1 MVRAGR
7 VCLALLL
14 LGLAVT
20 GLIWAGGGSRVVA
33 ERPVLML
40 GSEGPDV
47 RLLKQ
52 RLSQWGYYYGEMN
65 DVFDDETA
73 EAVREFQH
81 SVGIPATGECGPDTW
96 QALGFSGTQVARPKV
111 RLDAPGGKVVYRGEQ
126 QDLLARLISAEAEGE
141 PYQGQVAVG
150 AVIMN
155 RIRDPRFPNSLSGVI
170 FQPKAFE
177 SVSNGLIWR
186 RSPSAEARRAARDAM
201 NGADPTY
208 GCVFFW
214 NPAKPV
220 GKWIW
225 SRAIVVRIGKHVF
238 AK

>member
-1 MVRAGR
+1 MIRAGR

-14 LGLAVT
+14 IGLAVT
-20 GLIWAGGGSRVVA
+20 GLIRLNGDSRAVA

-40 GSEGPDV
+40 GSQGPDV

-52 RLSQWGYYYGEMN
+52 RLSQWGYYYGEI
-65 DVFDDETA
+65 DDTFDEETV
-73 EAVREFQH
+73 EAVREFQG
-81 SVGIPATGECGPDTW
+81 SVGIPATGECGPETW
-96 QALGFSGTQVARPKV
+96 QALGFSGREIPRPDV
-111 RLDAPGGKVVYRGEQ
+111 RLNAPGGKTVYRGEQ

-150 AVIMN
+150 AVLMN
-155 RIRDPRFPNSLSGVI
+155 RVRDSRFPNSLSGVI

-201 NGADPTY
+201 NGVDPTY

-220 GKWIW
+220 SKWIW
-225 SRAIVVRIGKHVF
+225 SKQIVVRIGKHVF